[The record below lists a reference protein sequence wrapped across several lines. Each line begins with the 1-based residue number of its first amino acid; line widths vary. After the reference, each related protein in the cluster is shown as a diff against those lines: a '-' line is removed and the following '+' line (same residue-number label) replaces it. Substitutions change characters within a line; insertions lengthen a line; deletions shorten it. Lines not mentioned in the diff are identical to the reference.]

1 MRFLDYLNRRYTVR
15 ESFALLIP
23 AVAVVLGAQLGLTAL
38 GIGRQIAAPIALVL
52 ALGVYFVAAA
62 LIDRRTRG

>member
-38 GIGRQIAAPIALVL
+38 VL

>member
-1 MRFLDYLNRRYTVR
+1 MRFLDYLSRRYTVR
-15 ESFALLIP
+15 ESLTLLTLAI
-23 AVAVVLGAQLGLTAL
+23 AVILGAPLGLTAL
-38 GIGRQIAAPIALVL
+38 GVDQPTAAVLSLIL

>member
-1 MRFLDYLNRRYTVR
+1 MRILAYLNRRYTVR

-23 AVAVVLGAQLGLTAL
+23 AVAVVLGVQLGLTAL
-38 GIGRQIAAPIALVL
+38 GISRPIAALMSLTA
-52 ALGVYFVAAA
+52 ALGVYFATAA